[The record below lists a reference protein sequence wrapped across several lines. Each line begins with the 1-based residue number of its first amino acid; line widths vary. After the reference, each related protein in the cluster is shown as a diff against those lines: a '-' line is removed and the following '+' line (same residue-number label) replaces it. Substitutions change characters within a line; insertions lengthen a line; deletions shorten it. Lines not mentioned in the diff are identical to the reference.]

1 MVYGEK
7 KERESR
13 KNMKNVSFDEK
24 LFCVVGKVNAEKADV
39 IVKEMNAMKEKSGTF
54 PWNSS
59 HMV

>member
-1 MVYGEK
+1 MILPFAIGH
-7 KERESR
+7 RPFILSNQ
-13 KNMKNVSFDEK
+13 NMPYA
-24 LFCVVGKVNAEKADV
+24 GKVNAEKADV